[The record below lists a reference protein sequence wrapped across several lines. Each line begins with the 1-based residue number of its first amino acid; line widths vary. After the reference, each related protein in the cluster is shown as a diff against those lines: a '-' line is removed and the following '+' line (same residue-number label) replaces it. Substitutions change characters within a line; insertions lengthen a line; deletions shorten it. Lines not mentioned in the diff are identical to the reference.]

1 MRNLKIIGLIALPIL
16 TFVTCMY
23 LDKSPTTEPTAPTF
37 PLIGNTYSLVYHPV
51 NTQDKEQKF
60 MSNHMNK
67 MEISVEFQS
76 DTLAAFVVN
85 GNMSRESWGYK
96 SDTVTMS
103 DKSYLLQIKDGNH
116 YLLAQD
122 EIIELL
128 PL

>member
-16 TFVTCMY
+16 TLVTCMY
-23 LDKSPTTEPTAPTF
+23 LDKSPTTEPTASIF

-67 MEISVEFQS
+67 MGISVEFQS

-85 GNMSRESWGYK
+85 GNLSLEKWGHE

-103 DKSYLLQIKDGNH
+103 DKNYLLQTKNCNH
-116 YLLAQD
+116 YLLAKD